1 MCKIDDQIV
10 FNAGG
15 SVPRAG
21 ALGQPR
27 GKGHGGRWRGV
38 QDGGN
43 TCIPVAN
50 SY

>member
-1 MCKIDDQIV
+1 MCKIDDQFV

-15 SVPRAG
+15 IVSKAG

-27 GKGHGGRWRGV
+27 GIGCGGRWRGL
-38 QDGGN
+38 QDGGII
-43 TCIPVAN
+43 CIPVAK